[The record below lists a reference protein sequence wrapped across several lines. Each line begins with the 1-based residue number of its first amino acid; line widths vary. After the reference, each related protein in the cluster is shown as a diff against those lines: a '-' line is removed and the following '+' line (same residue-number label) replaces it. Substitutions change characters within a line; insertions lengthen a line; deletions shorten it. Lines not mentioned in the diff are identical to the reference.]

1 MTKWIAPL
9 VGVLMAMSAAQAQ
22 EYPSRP
28 LRLIVPFPPGGNGD
42 SVARLLGQEMTKSL
56 GQPVVVENKA
66 GAGGSIGGDVVAKAA
81 PDGYT
86 LLLVTGGHAVLGAVY
101 KTLPYKTVDD
111 FAWISTATLFPFVIT
126 TRANSKYGSL
136 SDVLKAAKADPASVV
151 YGAPGVGATQHLTT
165 ELLASMAGVK
175 FLSVPYRGEGPAVT
189 ALLSGEIALLVSAAT
204 AIKEHV
210 DAGTLKALAVT
221 SNTRWSGMPNV
232 PTVEQ
237 AGVPDFDV
245 SSWAGL
251 ATTGGTPQPIVQRLN
266 ADMHR
271 ALTVPEVRARLE
283 SFGGNVRGGTSA
295 EMRDRVAREL
305 ARWTKVVR
313 DAKIEQQ

>member
-1 MTKWIAPL
+1 MIKWIAPL
-9 VGVLMAMSAAQAQ
+9 LAALMAVASAQAQ
-22 EYPSRP
+22 EYPTRP
-28 LRLIVPFPPGGNGD
+28 LHLIVPFPPGGNGD

-56 GQPVVVENKA
+56 GQPILVENKG
-66 GAGGSIGGDVVAKAA
+66 GAGGSVGADVVAKAA

-126 TRANSKYGSL
+126 TRKDKYASL
-136 SDVLKAAKADPASVV
+136 ADVLKAAKADPAAVV

-175 FLSVPYRGEGPAVT
+175 FLGVPYRGEGPAVT
-189 ALLSGEIALLVSAAT
+189 ALLSGEIAVLVTAAT
-204 AIKEHV
+204 AVKEHV
-210 DAGTLKALAVT
+210 DAGTLRALAVT
-221 SNTRWSGMPNV
+221 SNVRWSGMPTV

-237 AGVPDFDV
+237 AGVPGFDV

-251 ATTGGTPQPIVQRLN
+251 AATGGTPQPIIQRLN
-266 ADMHR
+266 ADMLK
-271 ALTVPEVRARLE
+271 ALAVPEVRARLE
-283 SFGGNVRGGTSA
+283 GFGGNVRGGTPA

-305 ARWTKVVR
+305 ARWTKVVS
-313 DAKIEQQ
+313 DAKIERQ